1 MSEEKLELQL
11 INRLLESD
19 GYAFDKIF
27 NRYNVKVYAFALR
40 NLRNKEEAEGVV
52 QDVFM
57 CLWNDREKL
66 KDVRD
71 LDAWVF
77 TITFNIIRKK
87 FRRLAKE
94 RNQLK
99 ELKATRLLDDNST
112 IDAVEYKDLLSN
124 LESIIDRLPERQKS
138 VFLLSRKSGLNN
150 TEISIKLN
158 ISRKTVEN
166 HLSNA
171 KKFLKKT
178 FMDENLLSLI
188 IFMFILN

>member
-77 TITFNIIRKK
+77 TITFNIIQKNSGDWPKK
-87 FRRLAKE
+87 
-94 RNQLK
+94 
-99 ELKATRLLDDNST
+99 
-112 IDAVEYKDLLSN
+112 
-124 LESIIDRLPERQKS
+124 
-138 VFLLSRKSGLNN
+138 G
-150 TEISIKLN
+150 IS
-158 ISRKTVEN
+158 
-166 HLSNA
+166 
-171 KKFLKKT
+171 
-178 FMDENLLSLI
+178 
-188 IFMFILN
+188 